1 LIYFPVRRVQ
11 DSYLLTLTS
20 PFFQERNAMSFLG
33 VETPR
38 LFAGSDA
45 NSAVNS
51 GAEHEVS
58 IRNRFER
65 VLTGIEVFA
74 DWLTIV
80 IAVNGGY
87 ALYHYLNLGKRA
99 HYSISTLTYVS
110 SAMAVLFVILLDR
123 DGAYRPGN
131 SLLRIRETERSL
143 RVSAQGFLLILPV
156 TFFASYLL
164 SRWVFL
170 IAMLFVPL
178 LQVIQKQLIF
188 VAVGALRARNVDVR
202 RVLIYGAGASG
213 RRVLSAL
220 LRSPKLGLTP
230 VALIDDDPVLEG
242 QKVHEYAYRRGQSV
256 GVISGPVTEELLRN
270 YGCELLIIAIP
281 NLGREQFSGA
291 AAAAQSAGVRLAYV
305 AGEAVAAGYWT
316 EYADID
322 GILLN
327 VFGRPANRWQ
337 YDAAKRLFDSFA
349 ATALIVCFAPV
360 WMLLAI
366 LIRMDSPGPVLFRQ
380 SRVGKNNK
388 QFTLYKFRSMHVDAP
403 RYQISPT
410 EADDPRITRMGR
422 FLRRSSLD
430 EIPQLINVVKGE
442 MALVGPR
449 PEMPFIVEQY
459 SAAHRLRLRVVPGIT
474 GLWQLSADRAFQIHE
489 NIQYDFYY
497 IRNRSF
503 FMDFAILLHTL
514 VFAMNGI

>member
-1 LIYFPVRRVQ
+1 MNSLG
-11 DSYLLTLTS
+11 L
-20 PFFQERNAMSFLG
+20 ER
-33 VETPR
+33 PR
-38 LFAGSDA
+38 LIEGSEADT
-45 NSAVNS
+45 SADTHV
-51 GAEHEVS
+51 EHEVS

-65 VLTGIEVFA
+65 VLTGIEVLA
-74 DWLTIV
+74 DWLTVV

-99 HYSISTLTYVS
+99 HYSVSTLTYVS

-170 IAMLFVPL
+170 IAMLCVPL

-188 VAVGALRARNVDVR
+188 VAVGALRARNVDVQ
-202 RVLIYGAGASG
+202 RVIIYGAGGSG

-220 LRSPKLGLTP
+220 LRSPKLGLKP
-230 VALIDDDPVLEG
+230 IALVDDNPRLDG
-242 QKVHEYAYRRGQSV
+242 QEVHEYAYRRGQSV
-256 GVISGPVTEELLRN
+256 GVISGPVTEELLRD

-281 NLGREQFSGA
+281 NLGRDRFSGA
-291 AAAAQSAGVRLAYV
+291 AAAAQAAGVRLAYV
-305 AGEAVAAGYWT
+305 SGESVAAGYWA

-327 VFGRPANRWQ
+327 VFGTPASRWQ
-337 YDAAKRLFDSFA
+337 YDMAKRLFDLLA
-349 ATALIVCFAPV
+349 ATAAIVFLAPA
-360 WMLLAI
+360 LLFIAF
-366 LIRMDSPGPVLFRQ
+366 LIRLDSAGPVLFRQ
-380 SRVGKNNK
+380 LRIGKGGRS
-388 QFTLYKFRSMHVDAP
+388 FTLYKFRSMRVDAP
-403 RYQISPT
+403 QYEFSPT
-410 EADDPRITRMGR
+410 QSDDPRITRIGR
-422 FLRRSSLD
+422 FLRRNSLD

-442 MALVGPR
+442 MSLVGPR

-474 GLWQLSADRAFQIHE
+474 GLWQLSADRAFHIHE
-489 NIQYDFYY
+489 NIQYDLYY

>member
-1 LIYFPVRRVQ
+1 MN
-11 DSYLLTLTS
+11 S
-20 PFFQERNAMSFLG
+20 LG
-33 VETPR
+33 VEIPR
-38 LFAGSDA
+38 LLEGSEADT
-45 NSAVNS
+45 SADTYV
-51 GAEHEVS
+51 EHEVS
-58 IRNRFER
+58 IGNRFER
-65 VLTGIEVFA
+65 ILTGIEVFA
-74 DWLTIV
+74 DWLTVV

-99 HYSISTLTYVS
+99 HYSVSTLTYVS

-170 IAMLFVPL
+170 IAMLCIPL

-188 VAVGALRARNVDVR
+188 VAVGALRARNVDVQ

-220 LRSPKLGLTP
+220 LRSPKLGLKP
-230 VALIDDDPVLEG
+230 IALIDDNPKLEG
-242 QKVHEYAYRRGQSV
+242 QEVHEYAYRRGQPV
-256 GVISGPVTEELLRN
+256 GVISGPVTEELLRD

-281 NLGREQFSGA
+281 NLGRERFSGA
-291 AAAAQSAGVRLAYV
+291 AAAAQASGVRLAYV
-305 AGEAVAAGYWT
+305 SGESVAAGYWA

-327 VFGRPANRWQ
+327 VFGTPASRWQ
-337 YDAAKRLFDSFA
+337 YDMAKRLFDLLA
-349 ATALIVCFAPV
+349 ATAAIVLLAPV
-360 WMLLAI
+360 WLFLAF
-366 LIRMDSPGPVLFRQ
+366 LIRLDSPGPVLFRQ
-380 SRVGKNNK
+380 SRVGKGGRP
-388 QFTLYKFRSMHVDAP
+388 FTFYKFRSMRVDAP
-403 RYQISPT
+403 KYEFSPT
-410 EADDPRITRMGR
+410 GSDDPRITRMGR

-430 EIPQLINVVKGE
+430 EIPQLINVLKGD

-474 GLWQLSADRAFQIHE
+474 GLWQLSADRAFHIHE
-489 NIQYDFYY
+489 NIQYDLYY